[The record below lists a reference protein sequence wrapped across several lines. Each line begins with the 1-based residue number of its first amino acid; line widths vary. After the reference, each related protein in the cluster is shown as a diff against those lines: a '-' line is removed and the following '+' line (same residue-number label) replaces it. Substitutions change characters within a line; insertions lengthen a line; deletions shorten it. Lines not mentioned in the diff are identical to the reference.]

1 MSNGHPTA
9 ITVSTATHR
18 RNPRRHARRP
28 DVDGGRYS
36 SRITQARPPLIFA
49 ADFFR
54 ANESTRHSTDPNEQ
68 RWAAGLRGE
77 LLLSHQDQSS
87 LA

>member
-1 MSNGHPTA
+1 MAVG
-9 ITVSTATHR
+9 TVAESPKPA
-18 RNPRRHARRP
+18 
-28 DVDGGRYS
+28 
-36 SRITQARPPLIFA
+36 PLIFA

-54 ANESTRHSTDPNEQ
+54 ANEITRHSTDPNEQ

-87 LA
+87 LV